1 MLYSRHCIG
10 GNAGNFLWG
19 GEGGVNAFL
28 NFEIL
33 WQMAIREWPSTK
45 LVEYES
51 LRVSNGQVE
60 SSRLKNGQV

>member
-1 MLYSRHCIG
+1 MAMLVIS
-10 GNAGNFLWG
+10 LG

-33 WQMAIREWPSTK
+33 WQMAISEWPSTK